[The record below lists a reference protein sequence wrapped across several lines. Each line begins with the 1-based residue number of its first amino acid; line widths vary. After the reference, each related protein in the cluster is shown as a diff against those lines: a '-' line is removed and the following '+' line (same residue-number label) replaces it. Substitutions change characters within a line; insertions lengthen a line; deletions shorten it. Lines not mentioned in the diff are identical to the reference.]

1 MIYSS
6 LICDQPGSFRYRQ
19 DLLEPIAPA
28 ASTPT
33 ALLKVKQVG
42 ICGTD
47 LHAFDGTQPFFQYP
61 RILGHE
67 ICAEIVEL
75 PPTAPNPD
83 KFQPGDLVTLLP
95 YFSCGT
101 CIACRSH
108 KPNCCSS
115 IQVFGVYID
124 GGLRQ
129 FIQVPFSALV
139 KGPGLKPDQLA
150 LVEPLAIGAH
160 AVRRAN
166 LQPGETILVIGAG
179 PIGLG
184 LMEMARIAG
193 ATVIAMDVNS
203 SRLQF
208 CNQQLGI
215 QHTINPIEQ
224 DAVESIKNITN
235 GDMATA
241 VFDATGNLRAIEGG
255 LQFLAHGGRFV
266 LVGLQKQPFS
276 FSHPDFHKRESTLM
290 SSRNATSD
298 DFNWVISSLQSN
310 LIQPANYI
318 THRIAFS
325 KLAEQFKSLSDPAN
339 GVIKAMVDME
349 G

>member
-6 LICDQPGSFRYRQ
+6 LICDQPESFLYRQ
-19 DLLEPIAPA
+19 DQLELTPPSAN
-28 ASTPT
+28 TPT

-75 PPTAPNPD
+75 PPTTPNPD
-83 KFQPGDLVTLLP
+83 KFQAGDLVTLIP
-95 YFSCGT
+95 YFSCGS

-115 IQVFGVYID
+115 IQVFGVHID

-139 KGPGLKPDQLA
+139 KGPGLNPDQLA

-166 LQPGETILVIGAG
+166 LQAGESILVIGAG

-193 ATVIAMDVNS
+193 AAVIAMDVNT
-203 SRLQF
+203 SRLEF
-208 CNQQLGI
+208 CQQQLGI
-215 QHTINPIEQ
+215 QHTINPKEE
-224 DAVESIKNITN
+224 DAVEAIKNITK

-241 VFDATGNLRAIEGG
+241 VFDATGNLNAIEGG

-266 LVGLQKQPFS
+266 LVGLQKQSFS
-276 FSHPDFHKRESTLM
+276 FSHPEFHKRESTLM
-290 SSRNATSD
+290 SSRNATRE

-325 KLAEQFKSLSDPAN
+325 QLAELFKSLSNPSN

-349 G
+349 A